1 MNIPSSQKLESD
13 FLQQEGWELFLRLQE
28 PSANASDLD
37 RFEQWRGRSPLHLQA
52 ALEIEELW
60 IGLDSIRDLPWP
72 APDEIARDTDEKEAD
87 FLPRRWIPVAAA
99 LAASLAALTLI
110 FFFLASDTSSFSTGR
125 GEHQLVNLP
134 DGSEIIM
141 GAMSEVTVEYS
152 PARRHIRQTRGEVL
166 FTVSED
172 PDRPFVVDTPSAS
185 VRALG
190 TAFNINALVNTT
202 VVSVVKGT
210 VRVDLEE
217 NALDGSG
224 TIAPG
229 SSRELT
235 VSQQISLGNGGILQD
250 VHSANID
257 DVLAWRSGRFVFS
270 GAPLRRVIEDIN
282 RYSDAQVRLG
292 DLAAGELLFT
302 GAIQR
307 TQFETWLSA
316 LEASFP
322 VRITRDGTTFVVHSL
337 SAAP

>member
-1 MNIPSSQKLESD
+1 MNIPGHRKSETGA
-13 FLQQEGWELFLRLQE
+13 LQQEGWELFLRLQE
-28 PSANASDLD
+28 PTANASDLD
-37 RFEQWRGRSPLHLQA
+37 RFEQWRGRSPFHLQA

-72 APDEIARDTDEKEAD
+72 TPDEIARDTDEKETD
-87 FLPRRWIPVAAA
+87 SLPRRWIPVAAA
-99 LAASLAALTLI
+99 LAASVAALTLA
-110 FFFLASDTSSFSTGR
+110 FVLLMSDSSSFSTGR

-134 DGSEIIM
+134 DGSELII

-152 PARRHIRQTRGEVL
+152 PARRLIRQARGEVL

-172 PDRPFVVDTPSAS
+172 PERPFIVETQSAS

-190 TAFNINALVNTT
+190 TAFNINASVNAT
-202 VVSVVKGT
+202 VVSVVKGV

-217 NALDGSG
+217 TALDDSG
-224 TIAPG
+224 TVVAGP
-229 SSRELT
+229 SRELT
-235 VSQQISLGNGGILQD
+235 ANQQISLANGGIFQD
-250 VHSANID
+250 VHSTNID

-270 GAPLRRVIEDIN
+270 GAPLRRVIEEIN

-307 TQFETWLSA
+307 TQFETWLPA

-322 VRITRDGTTFVVHSL
+322 VRITRDGTTFVVNSL
-337 SAAP
+337 PSDP